1 MDLVRACQ
9 TIGQV
14 NKLLQAERRSGSSFD
29 LSLGERQWLYRH
41 GFLQQSGV
49 IYSLELNDPSEYLT
63 DYQRFV
69 RTKRINGR
77 HWNALLENKLAFH
90 RLMSEFPDHRPA
102 VYGLL
107 ADGRFHAVDRIDDRP
122 RVTDGGLELEQSSAS
137 ALSRPTTEPIDWLTE
152 TLSDGERIVL
162 KRFRG
167 DGGDDVHFVAR
178 ADDEYVFDGTRMT
191 ELALA
196 KTLSD
201 FEEYLV
207 CEYVDQADYAAELFA
222 ETTNTIR
229 IVTMFDDREGAAF
242 IPMAVQRIGTA
253 DSAPVDNFSKGGLSA
268 RIDRTTGTLS
278 EAATHTTDGSLDW
291 HRTHPASGVRIQ
303 GTAVPGWARIRDRL
317 LEIAETFS
325 HIPYVGW
332 DLVVTAE
339 GEFQILE
346 ANSHPDVTALQVH
359 RPLLAD
365 DRTRRF
371 YRDHGVI

>member
-14 NKLLQAERRSGSSFD
+14 NKLLQAERRTGSSFE
-29 LSLGERQWLYRH
+29 LSLGERQWLYQH
-41 GFLQQSGV
+41 GFLRKSGV
-49 IYSLELNDPSEYLT
+49 IYSLELNDPGEYLT

-69 RTKRINGR
+69 RTKWINGR
-77 HWNALLENKLAFH
+77 HWNALLDNKLAFH
-90 RLMSEFPDHRPA
+90 RLLGEFPDHRPT

-107 ADGRFHAVDRIDDRP
+107 TDGRFHAVAPTEGRP
-122 RVTDGGLELEQSSAS
+122 QLADGGLELKQSSAS
-137 ALSRPTTEPIDWLTE
+137 TTSRPTTEPIDWITD
-152 TLSDGERIVL
+152 TLSDGDRIVV
-162 KRFRG
+162 KRVRG
-167 DGGDDVHFVAR
+167 SGGDNVHFVAR
-178 ADDEYVFDGTRMT
+178 ADDEYVFDGTRMS

-201 FEEYLV
+201 FEEYLI
-207 CEYVDQADYAAELFA
+207 CEYVDQADYAAELFP

-242 IPMAVQRIGTA
+242 IPMAIHRIGTT
-253 DSAPVDNFSKGGLSA
+253 DSAPVDNFSKEGLSA
-268 RIDRTTGTLS
+268 RIDRTSGTLS
-278 EAATHTTDGSLDW
+278 EAAKYPTAGSLDW
-291 HRTHPASGVRIQ
+291 HRTHPSSGVRIQ
-303 GTAVPGWARIRDRL
+303 GTAVPGWAQIRDRV

-346 ANSHPDVTALQVH
+346 ANSHPDVTSLQVH
-359 RPLLAD
+359 RPLLSN
-365 DRTRRF
+365 DRTRQF
-371 YRDHGVI
+371 YRDHDVI